1 MPKGS
6 TIEGIQYLRGIAAM
20 MVVFHHVRH
29 VFGDV
34 SGWTTFGSTGVDIFF
49 VISGFIMAYM
59 TPLSR
64 DTMSDRR
71 SDMRRF
77 WLKRFVRIVPLYW
90 IALPLSVV
98 VFKIGLT
105 DPRLINDFL
114 FIPRFNLQFPTEIW
128 PALVPGWTIN
138 YEMFFYLLFGLSIL
152 FGGWRLLVTALLIM
166 ILAIAGA
173 NWQFDSAP
181 MRFYT
186 SSIMFEFLFGM
197 LLHSVWRYLS
207 ATGAGRRRW
216 IWWLSLLGG
225 FGVLAMNLSGPG
237 FLTHGLPAV
246 FIVLGAI
253 FSFEGIRVPVLG
265 ILGDASYSIYLFHLL
280 SFTVSWHVVSLLR
293 LSPAVPKDMIPVFAI
308 YVVVAAGAGIVLHHL
323 LEKPL
328 TRTGNALIRY
338 FDRSRTSGAPLQI
351 SKVKP

>member
-1 MPKGS
+1 MAKGS

-34 SGWTTFGSTGVDIFF
+34 SGWTNFGETGVDIFF

-64 DTMSDRR
+64 DKMADRL

-77 WLKRFVRIVPLYW
+77 WLKRFIRIVPLYW

-98 VFKIGLT
+98 VLKIGLI
-105 DPRLINDFL
+105 DLPLINDFL
-114 FIPRFNLQFPTEIW
+114 FIPRFNFHFPTEIW

-152 FGGWRLLVTALLIM
+152 FGGRRMLVTALLI
-166 ILAIAGA
+166 ITLAIAGA
-173 NWQFDSAP
+173 YWQFDSAL

-186 SSIMFEFLFGM
+186 SSIMVEFLFGM

-207 ATGAGRRRW
+207 AIGAGRRRW
-216 IWWLSLLGG
+216 IWWLSVLGG
-225 FGVLAMNLSGPG
+225 FGVLAISLPGPR
-237 FLTHGLPAV
+237 FLAYGLPAV
-246 FIVLGAI
+246 FIVLGAM
-253 FSFEGIRVPVLG
+253 FAFEGVRVPLLR

-293 LSPAVPKDMIPVFAI
+293 LSPAVPDDLIPVFAI
-308 YVVVAAGAGIVLHHL
+308 YVVVAACAGIVLHHL

-328 TRTGNALIRY
+328 VRTGNALIRY
-338 FDRSRTSGAPLQI
+338 FDRSRTSRVPSQI
-351 SKVKP
+351 SKVTP

>member
-1 MPKGS
+1 MAKGS

-34 SGWTTFGSTGVDIFF
+34 SGWTTFGGTGVDIFF

-59 TPLSR
+59 TPLSSYE
-64 DTMSDRR
+64 MSDRL
-71 SDMRRF
+71 SDVRRF
-77 WLKRFVRIVPLYW
+77 WLKRLVRIVPLYW

-114 FIPRFNLQFPTEIW
+114 FLPRFNAQFPTEIW
-128 PALVPGWTIN
+128 PALIPGWSIN
-138 YEMFFYLLFGLSIL
+138 YEMFFYLIFGLSIL
-152 FGGWRLLVTALLIM
+152 FGSRRLLVTALIIM
-166 ILAIAGA
+166 TLGIVGT
-173 NWQFDSAP
+173 NWQFDSAS

-197 LLHSVWRYLS
+197 LLHPVWRYLS
-207 ATGAGRRRW
+207 AAGAARYRW
-216 IWWLSLLGG
+216 IWLVSLLGG
-225 FGVLAMNLSGPG
+225 FVMLAMNPPGPG
-237 FLTHGLPAV
+237 FLMHGLPAV
-246 FIVLGAI
+246 FIVLGAM
-253 FSFEGIRVPVLG
+253 FAFEGVRVPVLR

-280 SFTVSWHVVSLLR
+280 SFAVSWHVVSILR
-293 LSPAVPKDMIPVFAI
+293 LSAADPNDMIPVFAI
-308 YVVVAAGAGIVLHHL
+308 YVVVAACAGIVLHHL

-328 TRTGNALIRY
+328 VRTGNALIKR
-338 FDRSRTSGAPLQI
+338 FDRPRLSSVPVQQTT
-351 SKVKP
+351 